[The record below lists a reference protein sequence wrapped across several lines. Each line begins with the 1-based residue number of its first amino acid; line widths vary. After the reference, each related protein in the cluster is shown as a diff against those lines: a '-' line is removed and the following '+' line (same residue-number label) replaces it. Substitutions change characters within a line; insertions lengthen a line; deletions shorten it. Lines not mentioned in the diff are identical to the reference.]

1 MVYFPTCHL
10 AFYGESSPHNLCL
23 PLLPP
28 LPFPPLVSTKH
39 SPHSSALLSSVVGLV
54 RSSGMFG
61 PTLGFLLGSFC
72 ASLWVDIG
80 VVDIGKKW

>member
-1 MVYFPTCHL
+1 MRHSIATC
-10 AFYGESSPHNLCL
+10 A
-23 PLLPP
+23 
-28 LPFPPLVSTKH
+28 
-39 SPHSSALLSSVVGLV
+39 PHSVSSFLSRVLALREEGLPRPCSVLLSLPSLPGLV

-80 VVDIGKKW
+80 IVDTGKGPRGGT